1 MDSWCGLCDLGL
13 ILSLLSITFLIW
25 NLGLFWLP
33 ASLKGDWRGRE
44 GERERERERMGAREV
59 EWERRAEPARTC
71 RAHNLGAGRDTQQ
84 VQAGVGG
91 GSLIV
96 WMDIPAH

>member
-1 MDSWCGLCDLGL
+1 
-13 ILSLLSITFLIW
+13 
-25 NLGLFWLP
+25 
-33 ASLKGDWRGRE
+33 
-44 GERERERERMGAREV
+44 MGAREV

-84 VQAGVGG
+84 VQAGVAG